1 MAAEYEPVRVDA
13 AELTGFAARLFEA
26 EGLPADHA
34 LMAAEAL
41 VDADRRGVVTHGV
54 VRIPRYA
61 RRLRTG
67 LLNAAP
73 DIRIDSP
80 MPASRVVHAD
90 NAVGMVAARIAI
102 EQCLEAAEMLGIGAV
117 TVRHANHFGAASVH
131 TIRAARSGAIGIA
144 MAPGARTL
152 APHGSRAPLL
162 GTNPF
167 AVAAPA
173 GRHAPWSLD
182 IAASMAARGHV
193 RIAARDGREIP
204 EGWALDTE
212 GHPTTDATAALS
224 GVMLPFGGA
233 KGSGLAMMVEV
244 MAGVLSGSALTGDV
258 RDWVGDFEGPADVGH
273 FFMAMK
279 VEAFMPLADYEAR
292 METMIGRLK
301 ALPVAEGFDE
311 VLYPGERAGRS
322 VVEADAKGVLLS
334 NGTADE
340 LRAHAAE
347 LGIDSPF

>member
-1 MAAEYEPVRVDA
+1 MGADEPVRVAA

-41 VDADRRGVVTHGV
+41 VDADRRGVATHGV

-61 RRLRTG
+61 ARLRAG
-67 LLNAAP
+67 LLNATP
-73 DIRIDSP
+73 DIRVEAP

-90 NAVGMVAARIAI
+90 NAVGMVAARIAMQ
-102 EQCLEAAEMLGIGAV
+102 ECLAAAGTLGIGAA

-131 TIRAARSGAIGIA
+131 TVRAARSGAIGMA
-144 MAPGARTL
+144 MAPGARSL
-152 APHGSRAPLL
+152 APHGSSAPLL

-182 IAASMAARGHV
+182 MAASVAARGRV

-204 EGWALDTE
+204 EGWALDAK
-212 GHPTTDATAALS
+212 GRPTTDASAALE

-233 KGSGLAMMVEV
+233 KGSGIAMMVEI

-258 RDWVGDFEGPADVGH
+258 RDWVADFEGPADVGH
-273 FFMAMK
+273 FFMAIK
-279 VEAFMPLADYEAR
+279 VVAFLPLAEYEAR
-292 METMIGRLK
+292 METMIARLK
-301 ALPVAEGFDE
+301 ALPAAEVTGG

-322 VVEADAKGVLLS
+322 EAEADAGGVRVAG
-334 NGTADE
+334 GTADE
-340 LRAHAAE
+340 LRAHAAG
-347 LGIDSPF
+347 LGIDAPF